1 MIQMYINDQVL
12 PIHLQ
17 YFSHDVQEKMDTMKN
32 YSIWKTALENLL
44 ENGFATTYFVPKLLT
59 LYDMQIIFDYI
70 LNTLHV
76 EAAYL

>member
-1 MIQMYINDQVL
+1 MYINDQVL

-32 YSIWKTALENLL
+32 YSIWKTALENPL